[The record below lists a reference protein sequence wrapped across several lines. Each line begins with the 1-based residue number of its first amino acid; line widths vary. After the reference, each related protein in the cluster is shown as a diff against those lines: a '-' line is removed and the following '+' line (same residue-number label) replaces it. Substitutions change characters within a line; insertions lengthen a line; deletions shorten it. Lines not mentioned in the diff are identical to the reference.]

1 VLELVGGVS
10 CRPLNNTL
18 FMTKIRALTEIDY
31 SNDDVLETIIGVFD
45 GENPTD
51 SAIIDYYSNG
61 GVADVILGEARIDP
75 DLEGFVWDRTLKT
88 SYGSQLILSLT
99 EYTLNEF

>member
-1 VLELVGGVS
+1 
-10 CRPLNNTL
+10 
-18 FMTKIRALTEIDY
+18 MAKIRALTEIDY
-31 SNDDVLETIIGVFD
+31 SDDDVHETIIGVFD
-45 GENPTD
+45 EKNPTD

-88 SYGSQLILSLT
+88 NHGAKLILSLT